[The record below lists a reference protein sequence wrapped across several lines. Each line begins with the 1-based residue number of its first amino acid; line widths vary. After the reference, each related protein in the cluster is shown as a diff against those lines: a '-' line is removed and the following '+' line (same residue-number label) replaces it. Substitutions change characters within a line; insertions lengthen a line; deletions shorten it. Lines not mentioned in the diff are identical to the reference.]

1 VRSDIEQIDAGMLDT
16 ATEAAAKALLQFEGP
31 DGFDAPM
38 SARLVTAIK

>member
-1 VRSDIEQIDAGMLDT
+1 MRSDIEQIAPDRLGQATDA
-16 ATEAAAKALLQFEGP
+16 AEEALRKYEGA

>member
-1 VRSDIEQIDAGMLDT
+1 MRSDIEQIDPAMLGR
-16 ATEAAAKALLQFEGP
+16 ATDAAAQGAPRYEGP